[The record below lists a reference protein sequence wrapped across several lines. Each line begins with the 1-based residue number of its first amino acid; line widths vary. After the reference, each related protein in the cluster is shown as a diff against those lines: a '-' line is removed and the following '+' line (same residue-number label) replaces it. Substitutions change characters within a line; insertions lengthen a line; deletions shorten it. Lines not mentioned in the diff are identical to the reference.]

1 MSRYEELSVALS
13 LGLIKNSKIIK
24 EIIRFIGVKIDFYV
38 KKNNKA
44 LRIIKEFQY
53 EFNVTQFIQENAILE
68 R

>member
-1 MSRYEELSVALS
+1 MIHRGKDSFLC
-13 LGLIKNSKIIK
+13 
-24 EIIRFIGVKIDFYV
+24 
-38 KKNNKA
+38 KKNNRA